1 MSVYFLETSGIP
13 GLIMSESVVTGQ
25 EAGCVNAKRPA
36 RRHFLSALTA
46 AIVLCVSASVGLAAG
61 SLPGTS
67 VEQTMNRVATKTCRL
82 NKPCK
87 RTAIPDAESLESTP
101 SPEQIVNRIEQA
113 TAPLAADKPETM
125 AAPDAAVIAQTE
137 PVGDTAA
144 AAEASSE
151 LTDSET
157 GPLVISAV
165 KSSRPKVTAAP
176 VSEQSMNQ
184 KQPAD
189 VYGQGTPF
197 SISVDGE
204 TIVGRA
210 AADKDIRADA
220 GLAAADIQVKYDGL
234 DVTPLLNA
242 SHSEDAGTVRF
253 QGHLNYPDY
262 VEKGEIRIYAMKD
275 GKVGDIVAT
284 VPADKNF
291 RAVWARTDGGDSH
304 TAYVLRVYDTKGR
317 FDETELIALD
327 GPTAGALG
335 GVVSGGNFDKDRSAL
350 RNIPVHGGSV
360 TVFGR
365 NVPAGYGVKVL
376 GEEIRTDANNSFVT
390 QKILP
395 PGDHDVDVAVY
406 GVKDEGL
413 SFTRQVNIPDNDW
426 FYVGLA
432 DFTLGHKFKGR
443 LENTNAGEYKSTYT
457 KGRMAF
463 YLKGKIKGKYL
474 LTAAADTGEGE
485 LKDMFTGWDAKD
497 PRRFL
502 KALDPD
508 DYYPVYGDDSSLVED
523 APTKGKFYVRL
534 ARGASHVMWGNF
546 KTKITGTKFAA
557 AERALYG
564 AGAHLQSEGATSFGE
579 AKTGIDLYAA
589 QPGTTPQRDNFRGTG
604 GSAYFLKRQIITPG
618 SEQVTVDVR
627 DPLTGRVLS
636 TRSLK
641 AGDDYEI
648 DYVQGVI
655 ILKAPLS
662 SSTGAVAAVQSGTNG
677 NNTQHLIVN
686 YEYSPRFGADSGQVY
701 GGRASQ
707 WLGDHV
713 QVGASASKDT
723 SGSANNELLE
733 ADIRLRATEKTYIEA
748 EVAQSRGKGLGQS
761 FSTDGGLSFIDE
773 TAQGSK
779 ANRAV
784 AYRVKAVADLGEVFA
799 GRFNGQAEAFYEQR
813 GAGFSAL
820 DGESALNKRIY
831 GGSLKLDVTEDLSVH
846 MALKAVEENDP
857 LGLVQ
862 DKNLFEAVIEADA
875 QITENLSLLA
885 GVNWTDYRDPTLN
898 AHRNGTRTDIGA
910 RLTYDV
916 SENTSVFV
924 FGQTTAHLK
933 GDRLRNDRIG
943 VGAETK
949 LTDKLTITGSVSTG
963 TTGIGGD
970 ARVTYESAPDNR
982 TFVGYKL
989 DPDRDELS
997 TGGQVIDGRDK
1008 GVVVAGSYRKLN
1020 DWLSAFAES
1029 DADFFG
1035 RKRSLTHVYG
1045 ITFKP
1050 DAIWSASLGMELGTI
1065 LDDRNVDFDRR
1076 GFSAKAGYL
1085 TEGFSASAALEA
1097 RFEDSSDN
1105 KRDRNTYLMRA
1116 QTSWKTNE
1124 NWRLSAH
1131 VDALISRSDQAT
1143 VLDGDYVEASLGYAY
1158 RPVSN
1163 DRLNVLLKYAFLYDL
1178 PGPDQVSV
1186 NNQIPGAGPAQRSHV
1201 FSVDASY
1208 DINEHLTIG
1217 AKYGFRFGDV
1227 STTRQADD
1235 FTRSTAH
1242 LGIIRA
1248 DINFIRSWDAV
1259 LEARVL
1265 YAPEARQTD
1274 FGALAAVYRHLGN
1287 NAKIGVGYN
1296 FGRFSD
1302 DLTDLTHDDQGVFLN
1317 VIGKF

>member
-1 MSVYFLETSGIP
+1 MVGSITA
-13 GLIMSESVVTGQ
+13 GQ
-25 EAGCVNAKRPA
+25 GAGRVNGTLWVRP
-36 RRHFLSALTA
+36 RFLSVWAAVCLLFSPAPAGHAASSLT
-46 AIVLCVSASVGLAAG
+46 SASA
-61 SLPGTS
+61 
-67 VEQTMNRVATKTCRL
+67 EQTVNQVVAKTCRL

-87 RTAIPDAESLESTP
+87 PTEIPDAESLELPP

-113 TAPLAADKPETM
+113 AAPIPPEKPE
-125 AAPDAAVIAQTE
+125 AVIAAELVAEVPLTE
-137 PVGDTAA
+137 VATAPNSPVAESAA
-144 AAEASSE
+144 VAE
-151 LTDSET
+151 
-157 GPLVISAV
+157 PLVISAP
-165 KSSRPKVTAAP
+165 KSSRHKASTAP
-176 VSEQSMNQ
+176 VSEQGKNQ
-184 KQPAD
+184 EQPED

-197 SISVDGE
+197 AISVDGE
-204 TIVGRA
+204 TLVNSTVV
-210 AADKDIRADA
+210 DKNIKSDA

-234 DVTPLLNA
+234 DVTPVLNA
-242 SHSEDAGTVRF
+242 SHSADGDTMRF

-262 VEKGEIRIYAMKD
+262 VEKGEIRIYRTKD
-275 GKVGDIVAT
+275 GKVGDLIAT
-284 VPADKNF
+284 VPVDGNF
-291 RAVWARTDGGDSH
+291 RAEWARPNVGDNH
-304 TAYVLRVYDTKGR
+304 TAYVLRVYDSKGR
-317 FDETELIALD
+317 FDETELIAFDASTAEPGD
-327 GPTAGALG
+327 GIISGA
-335 GVVSGGNFDKDRSAL
+335 NFDKDRSAS
-350 RNIPVHGGSV
+350 RNIPIHGGSV
-360 TVFGR
+360 TVYGR
-365 NVPAGYGVKVL
+365 NVPAGYTVKVL

-406 GVKDEGL
+406 GLKDDGL
-413 SFTRQVNIPDNDW
+413 AFTRQVNIPDNDW

-432 DFTLGHKFKGR
+432 DFTLGHKFKGK
-443 LENTNAGEYKSTYT
+443 LENANAGEFKPTYT
-457 KGRMAF
+457 KGRLAF

-485 LKDMFTGWDAKD
+485 LRDMFTGWNAKD

-502 KALDPD
+502 QALDPD

-534 ARGASHVMWGNF
+534 ARGNSHVMWGNF

-557 AERALYG
+557 TERALYG
-564 AGAHLQSEGATSFGE
+564 AGAHLQSEGATAFGE
-579 AKTGIDLYAA
+579 AKTAIDLYAA

-618 SEQVTVDVR
+618 SEQVTVEVR
-627 DPLTGRVLS
+627 DPLTGRALS

-641 AGDDYEI
+641 AGEDYEI

-662 SSTGAVAAVQSGTNG
+662 SSAGAAAAVQSGTNG
-677 NNTQHLIVN
+677 NSTQHLIVN
-686 YEYSPRFGADSGQVY
+686 YEYSPGFGADNGQIY

-707 WLGDHV
+707 WLGDHL

-723 SGSANNELLE
+723 SGSADNELME
-733 ADIRLRATEKTYIEA
+733 ADIRLRATEKTYFEA
-748 EVAQSRGKGLGQS
+748 EVAQSRGRGLGQS

-773 TAQGSK
+773 IAQGSK
-779 ANRAV
+779 TKRAK
-784 AYRVKAVADLGEVFA
+784 AYRAKAVADLGEVFSS
-799 GRFNGQAEAFYEQR
+799 RFNGRAEVFYEQR
-813 GAGFSAL
+813 EAGFSAL
-820 DGESALNKRIY
+820 DSETALAKRIY
-831 GGSLKLDVTEDLSVH
+831 GGSLSVDLSGSVSAH
-846 MALKAVEENDP
+846 LAINALEE
-857 LGLVQ
+857 GA
-862 DKNLFEAVIEADA
+862 DKKLYEAVIEADVA
-875 QITENLSLLA
+875 ITENLTLLA
-885 GVNWTDYRDPTLN
+885 GVNWSDYRDPLTIG
-898 AHRNGTRTDIGA
+898 RNGTRTDIGA
-910 RLTYDV
+910 RLTYEV

-943 VGAETK
+943 VGAEAK
-949 LTDKLTITGSVSTG
+949 LTDKLTLTGSISTG

-970 ARVTYESAPDNR
+970 ALVTYESSPESK
-982 TFVGYKL
+982 TYMGYKL
-989 DPDRDELS
+989 DPDRDEVS
-997 TGGQVIDGRDK
+997 SGGQVISGRDN

-1029 DADFFG
+1029 NADFYG

-1050 DAIWSASLGMELGTI
+1050 DEIWSASLGIELGTI
-1065 LDDRNVDFDRR
+1065 LDAQNGDFDRK
-1076 GFSAKAGYL
+1076 GFSAKAGYM
-1085 TEGFSASAALEA
+1085 TEGLSASAALEA
-1097 RFEDSSDN
+1097 RFEDSTDD

-1131 VDALISRSDQAT
+1131 VDALISRSDQDT
-1143 VLDGDYVEASLGYAY
+1143 ILDGDYVEASLGYAY

-1163 DRLNVLLKYAFLYDL
+1163 DRLNVLLKYTFLYDL
-1178 PGPDQVSV
+1178 PGPQQVNVNDQ
-1186 NNQIPGAGPAQRSHV
+1186 ILGPAQRSHV

-1227 STTRQADD
+1227 STTRLADD

-1248 DINFIRSWDAV
+1248 DINFIKSWDAV

-1265 YAPEARQTD
+1265 YSPEAQQTD
-1274 FGALAAVYRHLGN
+1274 FGALAAVYKHIGN

>member
-13 GLIMSESVVTGQ
+13 GFNMSDGIASGQ
-25 EAGCVNAKRPA
+25 GAGRADGALPKRP
-36 RRHFLSALTA
+36 RFLSALTA
-46 AIVLCVSASVGLAAG
+46 AFMLLSSPSMGLAASG
-61 SLPGTS
+61 LPGAAT
-67 VEQTMNRVATKTCRL
+67 EQTMNRATVKSCRL

-87 RTAIPDAESLESTP
+87 QTAIPDARSLELTP

-113 TAPLAADKPETM
+113 AAPIPADKPETL
-125 AAPDAAVIAQTE
+125 
-137 PVGDTAA
+137 A
-144 AAEASSE
+144 AAETTE
-151 LTDSET
+151 LAAKEGAAAPEPSVQEAAA
-157 GPLVISAV
+157 GPSPLVISAP
-165 KSSRPKVTAAP
+165 KTSRLKASTAP
-176 VSEQSMNQ
+176 VPEQSMNQ
-184 KQPAD
+184 EQPED

-197 SISVDGE
+197 AISVDGE
-204 TIVGRA
+204 TLVSGTVV
-210 AADKDIRADA
+210 DKNIKADA

-234 DVTPLLNA
+234 DVTPVLNA
-242 SHSEDAGTVRF
+242 SHSEFGGAVRF

-262 VEKGEIRIYAMKD
+262 VEKGEIRLYRMND
-275 GKVGDIVAT
+275 GKVGDLIAT
-284 VPADKNF
+284 VPVDGHF
-291 RAVWARTDGGDSH
+291 RAEWTRTDDGDSH
-304 TAYVLRVYDTKGR
+304 TAYVLRVYDKKGR

-327 GPTAGALG
+327 DSTAAPGSII
-335 GVVSGGNFDKDRSAL
+335 SGEDFDKDRSAL
-350 RNIPVHGGSV
+350 RNIPIHGGSV
-360 TVFGR
+360 TVYGR
-365 NVPAGYGVKVL
+365 NVPEGYTVKVL
-376 GEEIRTDANNSFVT
+376 GEEIRTDAGNSFVT

-413 SFTRQVNIPDNDW
+413 AFTRQVNIPDNDW

-432 DFTLGHKFKGR
+432 DFTLGHRFKGK
-443 LENTNAGEYKSTYT
+443 LEAANAGEFKRTYT
-457 KGRMAF
+457 KGRLAF

-474 LTAAADTGEGE
+474 LTAAGDTGEGE

-534 ARGASHVMWGNF
+534 ARGNSHVMWGNF

-557 AERALYG
+557 TERALYG

-579 AKTGIDLYAA
+579 AKTAIDLYAA

-618 SEQVTVDVR
+618 SEQVTVEVR
-627 DPLTGRVLS
+627 DPLTGRTLS

-641 AGDDYEI
+641 AGEDYEI

-655 ILKAPLS
+655 ILKSPLS
-662 SSTGAVAAVQSGTNG
+662 SGTGAASAVQSGTNG
-677 NNTQHLIVN
+677 DNTQHLIVN
-686 YEYSPRFGADSGQVY
+686 YEYSPGFGADNGQVY

-723 SGSANNELLE
+723 SGSADKEMLE
-733 ADIRLRATEKTYIEA
+733 ADVRLRATEKTYIEA
-748 EVAQSRGKGLGQS
+748 ELAQSRGRGIGQS
-761 FSTDGGLSFIDE
+761 FSTDGGLSFVDE

-779 ANRAV
+779 TKRAK
-784 AYRVKAVADLGEVFA
+784 AHRVKAVADLGEVFSS
-799 GRFNGQAEAFYEQR
+799 RFNGRAEVFYEQR
-813 GAGFSAL
+813 EAGFSAL

-831 GGSLKLDVTEDLSVH
+831 GGSLKLDVTENLAVH
-846 MALKAVEENDP
+846 MALNAVEEHDP
-857 LGLVQ
+857 LGVVQ
-862 DKNLFEAVIEADA
+862 DKNLYEAVIEADA

-885 GVNWTDYRDPTLN
+885 GVKWSDYRDPLTIG
-898 AHRNGTRTDIGA
+898 RNGTRTDIGA
-910 RLTYDV
+910 RLTYQV

-949 LTDKLTITGSVSTG
+949 LTDKLTLTGSISTG
-963 TTGIGGD
+963 TSGIGGD
-970 ARVTYESAPDNR
+970 ALVTYESSPENK
-982 TFVGYKL
+982 TYVGYKL
-989 DPDRDELS
+989 DPDRDEVS
-997 TGGQVIDGRDK
+997 TGGQVISGRDN
-1008 GVVVAGSYRKLN
+1008 GVIVAGSYRKLN

-1029 DADFFG
+1029 NADFFG

-1050 DAIWSASLGMELGTI
+1050 DEVWSASLGMELGTI
-1065 LDDRNVDFDRR
+1065 LDAQNGDFDRK

-1097 RFEDSSDN
+1097 RFEDSTDN

-1131 VDALISRSDQAT
+1131 VDALFSRSDQAT
-1143 VLDGDYVEASLGYAY
+1143 VLDGDYIEASLGYAY

-1178 PGPDQVSV
+1178 PGPQQVNV
-1186 NNQIPGAGPAQRSHV
+1186 NNQILGPAQRSHV

-1208 DINEHLTIG
+1208 DIGEHLTIG
-1217 AKYGFRFGDV
+1217 AKYGFRFGEV
-1227 STTRQADD
+1227 STTRLADD

-1248 DINFIRSWDAV
+1248 DINFIKSWDAV

-1265 YAPEARQTD
+1265 YSPEAQQTD
-1274 FGALAAVYRHLGN
+1274 FGALAAVYKHIGN

>member
-1 MSVYFLETSGIP
+1 
-13 GLIMSESVVTGQ
+13 
-25 EAGCVNAKRPA
+25 
-36 RRHFLSALTA
+36 
-46 AIVLCVSASVGLAAG
+46 
-61 SLPGTS
+61 
-67 VEQTMNRVATKTCRL
+67 MNRAASKTCRL

-87 RTAIPDAESLESTP
+87 PSEIPDAASLEMTP

-113 TAPLAADKPETM
+113 SAPIPVDRPGAGPAPEAAEN
-125 AAPDAAVIAQTE
+125 AQLE
-137 PVGDTAA
+137 PVTEVAA
-144 AAEASSE
+144 AAQSPALEEPA
-151 LTDSET
+151 DPA
-157 GPLVISAV
+157 PLVISAP
-165 KSSRPKVTAAP
+165 KSARLKTAAAP

-184 KQPAD
+184 NQPED
-189 VYGQGTPF
+189 VYGEGTPF
-197 SISVDGE
+197 AISVDGE
-204 TIVGRA
+204 TLVSSTVT
-210 AADKDIRADA
+210 DKEEKADA

-234 DVTPLLNA
+234 DVTPVLNA
-242 SHSEDAGTVRF
+242 SHRENGGEVQF
-253 QGHLNYPDY
+253 QGHLNYPDFI
-262 VEKGEIRIYAMKD
+262 EKGEIRIYRITD
-275 GKVGDIVAT
+275 GKVGDLIAT
-284 VPADKNF
+284 APVDENF
-291 RAVWARTDGGDSH
+291 RAEWARTDGGDSH
-304 TAYVLRVYDTKGR
+304 TAYVLRVYDKKGR

-327 GPTAGALG
+327 GSTLK
-335 GVVSGGNFDKDRSAL
+335 SGDGIISGENFDKDRSAL

-360 TVFGR
+360 TVYGR
-365 NVPAGYGVKVL
+365 NVPEGYTVKVL
-376 GEEIRTDANNSFVT
+376 GEEIRTDASNSFVT

-413 SFTRQVNIPDNDW
+413 AFTRQVNIPDNDW

-432 DFTLGHKFKGR
+432 DFTLGHKFKGK
-443 LENTNAGEYKSTYT
+443 LETANAGEFKRTYT

-485 LKDMFTGWDAKD
+485 LKDMFTGWGAKD
-497 PRRFL
+497 PRRLL

-534 ARGASHVMWGNF
+534 ARGNSHVMWGNF

-579 AKTGIDLYAA
+579 AKTNVDLYAA
-589 QPGTTPQRDNFRGTG
+589 QPGTVPQRDNFRGTG
-604 GSAYFLKRQIITPG
+604 GSAYFLKRQIIAAG
-618 SEQVTVDVR
+618 SEQVTIEVR

-641 AGDDYEI
+641 AGEDYEI

-655 ILKAPLS
+655 ILKAPLAS
-662 SSTGAVAAVQSGTNG
+662 SASAAVSVQSGTNG

-686 YEYSPRFGADSGQVY
+686 YEYSPGFGADNGQLY

-713 QVGASASKDT
+713 QVGVSASKDT
-723 SGSANNELLE
+723 TGSADQEVME

-761 FSTDGGLSFIDE
+761 FSTDGGLSFFDE
-773 TAQGSK
+773 PSQGSK
-779 ANRAV
+779 SKRAN

-799 GRFNGQAEAFYEQR
+799 SRFSGQAEVFYEQR
-813 GAGFSAL
+813 EAGFSAL
-820 DGESALNKRIY
+820 DFDNALAKRIY
-831 GGSLKLDVTEDLSVH
+831 GGSLKIDLTESVSAH
-846 MALKAVEENDP
+846 LAINALEE
-857 LGLVQ
+857 GA
-862 DKNLFEAVIEADA
+862 DKKLYEAVIEADA
-875 QITENLSLLA
+875 AITENLTLLA
-885 GVNWTDYRDPTLN
+885 GVNWSDYRDPLTSG
-898 AHRNGTRTDIGA
+898 RNGTRTDIGA
-910 RLTYDV
+910 RLTYQV
-916 SENTSVFV
+916 SENASLFV

-943 VGAETK
+943 VGAEAK
-949 LTDKLTITGSVSTG
+949 LTDKLTLTGSVSTG

-970 ARVTYESAPDNR
+970 ARITYESSADNK
-982 TFVGYKL
+982 TFFGYKL
-989 DPDRDELS
+989 DPERDEIS
-997 TGGQVIDGRDK
+997 SGGQTITGRDN
-1008 GVVVAGSYRKLN
+1008 GVIVAGSYRKLN

-1029 DADFFG
+1029 NGDFFG

-1050 DAIWSASLGMELGTI
+1050 DEVWSASLGMELGTI
-1065 LDDRNVDFDRR
+1065 LDVQNGDFDRK

-1085 TEGFSASAALEA
+1085 TEGFSASAAFEA
-1097 RFEDSSDN
+1097 RFEDSTDDT
-1105 KRDRNTYLMRA
+1105 RDRNTYLMQV

-1131 VDALISRSDQAT
+1131 VDALISRSDQDT
-1143 VLDGDYVEASLGYAY
+1143 ILDGDYVEASLGYAY

-1178 PGPDQVSV
+1178 PGPQQVNVNDQ
-1186 NNQIPGAGPAQRSHV
+1186 ILGPAQRSHV

-1208 DINEHLTIG
+1208 DISEHLTLG

-1227 STTRQADD
+1227 STSRLAND
-1235 FTRSTAH
+1235 FVRSTAH

-1248 DINFIRSWDAV
+1248 DINFIKNWDAV

-1265 YAPEARQTD
+1265 YAPEAQQTD
-1274 FGALAAVYRHLGN
+1274 FGALAAVYKHVGN

-1296 FGRFSD
+1296 FGKFSD
-1302 DLTDLTHDDQGVFLN
+1302 DLTDLTRDDQGVFLN

>member
-13 GLIMSESVVTGQ
+13 GFIMADSIV
-25 EAGCVNAKRPA
+25 AGRGFGIVNGAPCVP
-36 RRHFLSALTA
+36 RRFLSAWA
-46 AIVLCVSASVGLAAG
+46 ACFLLLSSASAGDAAS
-61 SLPGTS
+61 SLPG
-67 VEQTMNRVATKTCRL
+67 VGAEQTMNRVAAKSCRL

-87 RTAIPDAESLESTP
+87 PTEIPDAGNLELTP
-101 SPEQIVNRIEQA
+101 SPEQIVNRIDQA
-113 TAPLAADKPETM
+113 TAPIPADKPEINLE
-125 AAPDAAVIAQTE
+125 AAPAEPEPLTE
-137 PVGDTAA
+137 VAA
-144 AAEASSE
+144 APAAPVVEE
-151 LTDSET
+151 TDVT
-157 GPLVISAV
+157 APLVISAP
-165 KSSRPKVTAAP
+165 KSSRQKVPAVAA
-176 VSEQSMNQ
+176 SAQSMNQ
-184 KQPAD
+184 NQPED

-197 SISVDGE
+197 AISVDGE
-204 TIVGRA
+204 TVA
-210 AADKDIRADA
+210 SSAVVDADISADA
-220 GLAAADIQVKYDGL
+220 GLAAADIQIKYDGL
-234 DVTPLLNA
+234 DVAPVLNA
-242 SHSEDAGTVRF
+242 SHSEDGGTVRF

-262 VEKGEIRIYAMKD
+262 VEKGEIRIYRMQD
-275 GKVGDIVAT
+275 GKVGDLIAT
-284 VPADKNF
+284 EPTDENF
-291 RAVWARTDGGDSH
+291 RANWARADNGDSH
-304 TAYVLRVYDTKGR
+304 SAYVLRVYDKKGR

-327 GPTAGALG
+327 GASLKPGDG
-335 GVVSGGNFDKDRSAL
+335 IISGENFDKDRSAS
-350 RNIPVHGGSV
+350 RNIPIHGGSV
-360 TVFGR
+360 TIYGQ
-365 NVPAGYGVKVL
+365 NVPQGYMVKVL

-406 GVKDEGL
+406 GANDEGL
-413 SFTRQVNIPDNDW
+413 AFTRQVNIPDNDW

-432 DFTLGHKFKGR
+432 DFTLGHKFKGK
-443 LENTNAGEYKSTYT
+443 LEQANAGEFKRTYT
-457 KGRMAF
+457 KGRLAF

-485 LKDMFTGWDAKD
+485 IKDMFSGWDAKD

-534 ARGASHVMWGNF
+534 ARSNSHVMWGNF

-579 AKTGIDLYAA
+579 AKTNVDLYAA

-604 GSAYFLKRQIITPG
+604 GSAYFLKRQIVTPG
-618 SEQVTVDVR
+618 TEQVTVEVR

-641 AGDDYEI
+641 AGEDYEI

-655 ILKAPLS
+655 ILKSPLS
-662 SSTGAVAAVQSGTNG
+662 SSAGAASAVQSGTSG

-686 YEYSPRFGADSGQVY
+686 YEYSPGFGADNGQVY

-713 QVGASASKDT
+713 QVGVSASKDT
-723 SGSANNELLE
+723 SGSADREMLE
-733 ADIRLRATEKTYIEA
+733 GDIRLRATEKTYIEA
-748 EVAQSRGKGLGQS
+748 EVAQSRGKGIGQS
-761 FSTDGGLSFIDE
+761 FSTDGGLTFNQE
-773 TAQGSK
+773 LAQGSK
-779 ANRAV
+779 TKRAK

-799 GRFNGQAEAFYEQR
+799 SRFNGQAEVFYEQR
-813 GAGFSAL
+813 EAGFSAL
-820 DGESALNKRIY
+820 DGESALNKRIF
-831 GGSLKLDVTEDLSVH
+831 GGSVRFDVTESLGVYL
-846 MALKAVEENDP
+846 ALNATEERDP
-857 LGLVQ
+857 LGAAQ
-862 DKNLFEAVIEADA
+862 DKSLYEAVVEADA

-885 GVNWTDYRDPTLN
+885 GVNWTDYRDPALN

-910 RLTYDV
+910 RLTYQV
-916 SENTSVFV
+916 SENASIFA

-943 VGAETK
+943 VGAEAK
-949 LTDKLTITGSVSTG
+949 LTDKLSVTGSISTG
-963 TTGIGGD
+963 TTGLGGE
-970 ARVTYESAPDNR
+970 ALVTYESSPENKTYA
-982 TFVGYKL
+982 GYKL
-989 DPDRDELS
+989 DPDRDEVS
-997 TGGQVIDGRDK
+997 TGGQSVTGRDD
-1008 GVVVAGSYRKLN
+1008 GVFVAGSHRKLN

-1029 DADFFG
+1029 NADFFG

-1045 ITFKP
+1045 ITFNP
-1050 DAIWSASLGMELGTI
+1050 DEVWSASLGMELGTI
-1065 LDDRNVDFDRR
+1065 LDAQNGDFDRK

-1085 TEGFSASAALEA
+1085 TDGFSASAALEA
-1097 RFEDSSDN
+1097 RFEDSADN

-1178 PGPDQVSV
+1178 PGPQQVNV
-1186 NNQIPGAGPAQRSHV
+1186 NNQILGPAQRSHV
-1201 FSVDASY
+1201 FSADVSY
-1208 DINEHLTIG
+1208 DIGEHLTVG
-1217 AKYGFRFGDV
+1217 AKYGFRIGDV
-1227 STTRQADD
+1227 STTRLADD
-1235 FTRSTAH
+1235 FVGSTAH

-1248 DINFIRSWDAV
+1248 DINFIKSWDAV

-1274 FGALAAVYRHLGN
+1274 FGALAAIYRHVGN
-1287 NAKIGVGYN
+1287 NAKIGIGYN

>member
-1 MSVYFLETSGIP
+1 
-13 GLIMSESVVTGQ
+13 
-25 EAGCVNAKRPA
+25 
-36 RRHFLSALTA
+36 
-46 AIVLCVSASVGLAAG
+46 
-61 SLPGTS
+61 
-67 VEQTMNRVATKTCRL
+67 MNRAAPKTCRL
-82 NKPCK
+82 NKPC
-87 RTAIPDAESLESTP
+87 TPSEIPDAQSQELTP

-113 TAPLAADKPETM
+113 MAPIPADRPAALTAPEAAELPKPEPVTEV
-125 AAPDAAVIAQTE
+125 AAAVAETS
-137 PVGDTAA
+137 AA
-144 AAEASSE
+144 AQAAEPA
-151 LTDSET
+151 
-157 GPLVISAV
+157 PLVISAP
-165 KSSRPKVTAAP
+165 KSSRLKTAAAP
-176 VSEQSMNQ
+176 ASEQSMNQ
-184 KQPAD
+184 SQPED

-197 SISVDGE
+197 AISVDGE
-204 TIVGRA
+204 TLVSSTVT
-210 AADKDIRADA
+210 DKGEKADA

-234 DVTPLLNA
+234 DVTPVLNA
-242 SHSEDAGTVRF
+242 SHKVEGNIVRF

-262 VEKGEIRIYAMKD
+262 VEKGEIRIYRMED
-275 GKVGDIVAT
+275 GKVGDVIAT
-284 VPADKNF
+284 APVDENY
-291 RAVWARTDGGDSH
+291 RAEWARTDGGDSH
-304 TAYVLRVYDTKGR
+304 TAYVLRVYDKKGR
-317 FDETELIALD
+317 FDETELITLD
-327 GPTAGALG
+327 GSTLK
-335 GVVSGGNFDKDRSAL
+335 SGDGIISGENFDKDRSAS
-350 RNIPVHGGSV
+350 RNIPIHGGSV
-360 TVFGR
+360 TVYGH
-365 NVPAGYGVKVL
+365 NVPEGYTVKVL

-406 GVKDEGL
+406 GAKDEGL
-413 SFTRQVNIPDNDW
+413 AFTRQVNIPDNDW

-432 DFTLGHKFKGR
+432 DFTLGHKFKGK
-443 LENTNAGEYKSTYT
+443 LEKASAGEFKRTYT
-457 KGRMAF
+457 KGRLAF

-534 ARGASHVMWGNF
+534 ARGNSHVMWGNF

-589 QPGTTPQRDNFRGTG
+589 QPGTVPQRDNFRGTG
-604 GSAYFLKRQIITPG
+604 GSAYFLKRQVITAG
-618 SEQVTVDVR
+618 SEQVTVEVR

-641 AGDDYEI
+641 AGEDYEI

-655 ILKAPLS
+655 ILKTPLA
-662 SSTGAVAAVQSGTNG
+662 STAGAASAVLSGTNG
-677 NNTQHLIVN
+677 NNSQNLIVN
-686 YEYSPRFGADSGQVY
+686 YEYSPGFGADNGQIY

-713 QVGASASKDT
+713 QVGASASKDS
-723 SGSANNELLE
+723 SGSADHEMIE

-761 FSTDGGLSFIDE
+761 YSTDGGLSFNE
-773 TAQGSK
+773 ELAQGSK
-779 ANRAV
+779 SRRAK

-799 GRFNGQAEAFYEQR
+799 SRFNGQAEIFYENR
-813 GAGFSAL
+813 EAGFSAL
-820 DGESALNKRIY
+820 DAENALAKRIY
-831 GGSLKLDVTEDLSVH
+831 GGSLKFDASENLAVH
-846 MALKAVEENDP
+846 MALNAIEEHDP
-857 LGLVQ
+857 LALVKN
-862 DKNLFEAVIEADA
+862 KNLYEAIVEADV

-898 AHRNGTRTDIGA
+898 AHRDGTRTDIGA
-910 RLTYDV
+910 RLTYQV
-916 SENTSVFV
+916 SENASVFV

-943 VGAETK
+943 VGAEAK
-949 LTDKLTITGSVSTG
+949 LTDKLTLTGSVSTG

-970 ARVTYESAPDNR
+970 ARVTYESSPDNK

-989 DPDRDELS
+989 DPDRDAVS
-997 TGGQVIDGRDK
+997 TGGTLIDGRDK
-1008 GVVVAGSYRKLN
+1008 GVIVAGSYRKLN

-1029 DADFFG
+1029 NADFFG
-1035 RKRSLTHVYG
+1035 RKRSLSHVYG

-1050 DAIWSASLGMELGTI
+1050 DDVWSASLGMELGTI
-1065 LDDRNVDFDRR
+1065 VDPASSDFDRK

-1085 TEGFSASAALEA
+1085 SEGFSASAALEA
-1097 RFEDSSDN
+1097 RFEDSADD

-1131 VDALISRSDQAT
+1131 VDALISRSDQDT
-1143 VLDGDYVEASLGYAY
+1143 ILDGDYVEASLGYAY

-1186 NNQIPGAGPAQRSHV
+1186 NIQLPGAGPAQRSHV

-1208 DINEHLTIG
+1208 DITEHLTVG
-1217 AKYGFRFGDV
+1217 AKYGFRFGDL
-1227 STTRQADD
+1227 STTRLADD

-1248 DINFIRSWDAV
+1248 DVSFIKNWDAV

-1265 YAPEARQTD
+1265 YAPEAQQTD
-1274 FGALAAVYRHLGN
+1274 FGALAAVYKHVGN

>member
-1 MSVYFLETSGIP
+1 MSVYFLATSGIP
-13 GLIMSESVVTGQ
+13 GLIMIDRVVSGQGTVRGVGEST
-25 EAGCVNAKRPA
+25 
-36 RRHFLSALTA
+36 RRQRLLSSVAA
-46 AIVLCVSASVGLAAG
+46 AILLFCSASAGISAG
-61 SLPGTS
+61 SLPGGS
-67 VEQTMNRVATKTCRL
+67 AEQTMNRSTAKTCRL
-82 NKPCK
+82 NKSCK
-87 RTAIPDAESLESTP
+87 LTEIPDARTLELTP

-113 TAPLAADKPETM
+113 AAPIPSDKPEKIIAAEPAESAPLIEVA
-125 AAPDAAVIAQTE
+125 AAPAAPVIDKATE
-137 PVGDTAA
+137 PA
-144 AAEASSE
+144 
-151 LTDSET
+151 
-157 GPLVISAV
+157 PLVISAP
-165 KSSRPKVTAAP
+165 KSSRPKSSVAP
-176 VSEQSMNQ
+176 ASEQSMNQ
-184 KQPAD
+184 EQPED

-197 SISVDGE
+197 AISVDGE
-204 TIVGRA
+204 TLVNSTIV
-210 AADKDIRADA
+210 DKDIKADA

-234 DVTPLLNA
+234 DITPVLNA
-242 SHSEDAGTVRF
+242 SHSEEGGTLRF
-253 QGHLNYPDY
+253 QGYLNYPDY
-262 VEKGEIRIYAMKD
+262 VEKGEIRIYRMIN
-275 GKVGDIVAT
+275 GKVGDLIAT
-284 VPADKNF
+284 VPADENF
-291 RAVWARTDGGDSH
+291 RADWARTDDGDSH
-304 TAYVLRVYDTKGR
+304 TAYVLRVYDEKGR

-327 GPTAGALG
+327 GAAANEGDGTI
-335 GVVSGGNFDKDRSAL
+335 SGGNFDKDRSAL
-350 RNIPVHGGSV
+350 RNIPIHGGSV
-360 TVFGR
+360 TVYGR
-365 NVPAGYGVKVL
+365 NVPEGYTVKVL
-376 GEEIRTDANNSFVT
+376 GDEIRTDANNSFVT

-406 GVKDEGL
+406 GIKDDGL
-413 SFTRQVNIPDNDW
+413 AFTRQVNIPDNDW

-432 DFTLGHKFKGR
+432 DFTLGHRFKGK
-443 LENTNAGEYKSTYT
+443 LESANAGEFKRTYT
-457 KGRMAF
+457 KGRLAF

-485 LKDMFTGWDAKD
+485 LKDMFSGWDAKN

-534 ARGASHVMWGNF
+534 ARGNSHVMWGNF

-557 AERALYG
+557 TERALYG

-618 SEQVTVDVR
+618 SEQVSVEVR
-627 DPLTGRVLS
+627 DPLTGRSLS

-641 AGDDYEI
+641 AGEDYEI

-662 SSTGAVAAVQSGTNG
+662 SSAGAAAAVQSGTNG
-677 NNTQHLIVN
+677 NSTQHLIVN
-686 YEYSPRFGADSGQVY
+686 YEYSPGFGADSGQVY

-713 QVGASASKDT
+713 QIGASASKDT
-723 SGSANNELLE
+723 SGSADNEMLE

-748 EVAQSRGKGLGQS
+748 EVAQSRGRGLGQS
-761 FSTDGGLSFIDE
+761 FSTDGGLSFNDE
-773 TAQGSK
+773 IAQGSK
-779 ANRAV
+779 TKRAK
-784 AYRVKAVADLGEVFA
+784 AYRVKAVADLGEVFSS
-799 GRFNGQAEAFYEQR
+799 RFNGQAEVFYEQR
-813 GAGFSAL
+813 EAGFSAL
-820 DGESALNKRIY
+820 DSETALAQRIY
-831 GGSLKLDVTEDLSVH
+831 GGSLNLDLTESISAHLAIN
-846 MALKAVEENDP
+846 ALEE
-857 LGLVQ
+857 GA
-862 DKNLFEAVIEADA
+862 DKRLYEAVIEADMA
-875 QITENLSLLA
+875 ITENLTLLA
-885 GVNWTDYRDPTLN
+885 GVNWSNYRDPLTIG
-898 AHRNGTRTDIGA
+898 RNGKRTDIGA
-910 RLTYDV
+910 RLTYEV
-916 SENTSVFV
+916 SENTSVFI

-943 VGAETK
+943 VGAEAK
-949 LTDKLTITGSVSTG
+949 LTDKLTLTGSVSTG

-970 ARVTYESAPDNR
+970 ALVTYESSPENK
-982 TFVGYKL
+982 TYVGYKL
-989 DPDRDELS
+989 DPDRDELAN
-997 TGGQVIDGRDK
+997 GGQTVTGRDD
-1008 GVVVAGSYRKLN
+1008 GVIVAGSYRKLN

-1029 DADFFG
+1029 NADFFG
-1035 RKRSLTHVYG
+1035 RKRTLTHVYG

-1050 DAIWSASLGMELGTI
+1050 DEVWSASLGMELGTI
-1065 LDDRNVDFDRR
+1065 LDGQNGDFDRK

-1085 TEGFSASAALEA
+1085 TEGMSASAALEA
-1097 RFEDSSDN
+1097 RYEDSTDN

-1131 VDALISRSDQAT
+1131 VDALISRSEQDT
-1143 VLDGDYVEASLGYAY
+1143 ILDGDYVEASLGYAY

-1178 PGPDQVSV
+1178 PGPQQVNV
-1186 NNQIPGAGPAQRSHV
+1186 NNQILGPAQRSHV

-1208 DINEHLTIG
+1208 DINEHLTVG

-1227 STTRQADD
+1227 STTRLSGD
-1235 FTRSTAH
+1235 FIRSTAH

-1248 DINFIRSWDAV
+1248 DINFIKSWDAV

-1265 YAPEARQTD
+1265 YAPEAQQTD
-1274 FGALAAVYRHLGN
+1274 FGALAAVYKHIGN